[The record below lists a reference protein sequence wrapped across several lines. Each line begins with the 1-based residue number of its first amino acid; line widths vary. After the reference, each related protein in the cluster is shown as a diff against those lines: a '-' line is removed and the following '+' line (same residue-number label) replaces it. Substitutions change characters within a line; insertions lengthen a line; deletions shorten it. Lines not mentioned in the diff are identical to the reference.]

1 MNPSIHIFGDEG
13 QGGTYLLRIHLREET
28 ELAFGRF
35 QGGKMVTLP
44 AGDYIYI
51 GSALNPRGATSLAL
65 RLLRHATRSG
75 ERPSHPIREVLHQR
89 FREMSL
95 GSGQLVP
102 SKTKKLHWNVDHL
115 LDLFDAELV
124 GVVAIRSPIRMEAEL
139 GHWLVTDL
147 GTEIIAAGLGANDV
161 PGGTHVLRVVGGETW
176 WDELPG
182 RIKVLLA
189 AKG

>member
-1 MNPSIHIFGDEG
+1 MQPAPGNVHPILFGKCYTKDG
-13 QGGTYLLRIHLREET
+13 SLGIGGEIP
-28 ELAFGRF
+28 RF
-35 QGGKMVTLP
+35 WGVRGVYT
-44 AGDYIYI
+44 
-51 GSALNPRGATSLAL
+51 PRTPQNLAL
-65 RLLRHATRSG
+65 TTANPK
-75 ERPSHPIREVLHQR
+75 EPQR

-95 GSGQLVP
+95 GSEQLVP
-102 SKTKKLHWNVDHL
+102 SKTKKLHWHVDHL

>member
-1 MNPSIHIFGDEG
+1 VY
-13 QGGTYLLRIHLREET
+13 T
-28 ELAFGRF
+28 
-35 QGGKMVTLP
+35 
-44 AGDYIYI
+44 
-51 GSALNPRGATSLAL
+51 PRTPQNLAL
-65 RLLRHATRSG
+65 TTANPK
-75 ERPSHPIREVLHQR
+75 EPQR

-95 GSGQLVP
+95 GSEQLVP
-102 SKTKKLHWNVDHL
+102 SKTKKLHWHVDHL

>member
-1 MNPSIHIFGDEG
+1 M
-13 QGGTYLLRIHLREET
+13 Q
-28 ELAFGRF
+28 
-35 QGGKMVTLP
+35 P
-44 AGDYIYI
+44 APG
-51 GSALNPRGATSLAL
+51 NV
-65 RLLRHATRSG
+65 
-75 ERPSHPIREVLHQR
+75 HPILFGKCYTKDGSLGIGGEATTANPKEPQR

-102 SKTKKLHWNVDHL
+102 SKTKKPHWHVDHL